1 MAGRLFTG
9 LRGWRAVGFWF
20 AALLALLSS
29 AFAGVLIVSAMDPDQ
44 IEVRVFLDEAG
55 DQLLDGV
62 VGDAL
67 NPGLPAVDVLI
78 FRDDG
83 SIIGQADVGD
93 TKVGPTYTTD
103 AAGVVL
109 VSGLNTAEQYW
120 VAIDSRTI
128 DPPSGN
134 SGGGGGWVAEQATRS
149 PDSLATRLSG
159 LWGEPERLRQAAEAA
174 KSLGQPRAA
183 VLLAELAEKLAG
195 RGKAK

>member
-67 NPGLPAVDVLI
+67 NPGLPAVGVLI

-83 SIIGQADVGD
+83 SIVGQADIGD
-93 TKVGPTYTTD
+93 SKVGPTYTTD
-103 AAGVVL
+103 AAGVVM
-109 VSGLNTAEQYW
+109 VSGLNPAEQYW
-120 VAIDSRTI
+120 VAVDSGTI
-128 DPPSGN
+128 DPPSGS
-134 SGGGGGWVAEQATRS
+134 SGGGIGWRAEQTYGPAG
-149 PDSLATRLSG
+149 SLDASG
-159 LWGEPERLRQAAEAA
+159 GVTPAA
-174 KSLGQPRAA
+174 GPMYG
-183 VLLAELAEKLAG
+183 G
-195 RGKAK
+195 RDPINK